1 MKRPPGTERPLD
13 PTLGY
18 PARGPTIWRR
28 RSNSGR
34 DNLIGRRPV
43 PGPAPMP
50 AGLGGYQG
58 KGRCTT
64 IASRTTGSGDRAAC
78 CATNRQG
85 PGDRRNLVW
94 HADSSRRGSGDKKR
108 RRIQIC
114 HCAHHYREGGR
125 VRLSRAWMSRKT
137 KPHRHVAELRLFC
150 GSDHSWPG
158 RERGALPGWYHHPDT
173 RGRKHRFEMVRHF
186 SERAHSCLGYARAE
200 SWTITIVWR
209 SAVLV
214 YPRKLGPFRTVLG
227 PASRRRP
234 RWRRG
239 RKIG

>member
-1 MKRPPGTERPLD
+1 MKRTCAFALVVIGLTPIVTADAQQSL
-13 PTLGY
+13 
-18 PARGPTIWRR
+18 PARQDPATAQPAA
-28 RSNSGR
+28 
-34 DNLIGRRPV
+34 RPIAK
-43 PGPAPMP
+43 GPAIDGIWSGTLTQV
-50 AGLGGYQG
+50 AGGAATKSGGESKYAIVLTITAKGAESVYPELG
-58 KGRCTT
+58 
-64 IASRTTGSGDRAAC
+64 
-78 CATNRQG
+78 
-85 PGDRRNLVW
+85 
-94 HADSSRRGSGDKKR
+94 
-108 RRIQIC
+108 C
-114 HCAHHYREGGR
+114 H
-125 VRLSRAWMSRKT
+125 
-137 KPHRHVAELRLFC
+137 ELRLFC